1 MPLSKPFTAPN
12 GASLAY
18 HRVVKAEVSSAGVE
32 ITVQSW
38 PDEADYFAGRPPLWN
53 SRIQDGSAPTMLA
66 SLEAA
71 LLQSAGDF
79 GGATLL
85 PDAGTDL
92 EMARVRRW
100 AAIKAT
106 RQALD
111 DAPVTHGEFEVDANA
126 SSRSDIM
133 GAIMAM
139 QLNGQTTR
147 PWRCSDNV
155 MRTLTLDDLVAI
167 GTAIADRRQQL
178 IEISDALWQ
187 QLQAATEVAEVEAVT
202 WPVPEPE
209 PEPEPAPS

>member
-1 MPLSKPFTAPN
+1 MAILKAITAPN
-12 GASLAY
+12 GAAVAY
-18 HRVVKAEVSSAGVE
+18 HRVTQVE
-32 ITVQSW
+32 GTLPDLVLAVHGW
-38 PDEADYFAGRPPLWN
+38 PDHEAFVAGKPPLFVH
-53 SRIQDGSAPTMLA
+53 RVPFDGSALMA
-66 SLEAA
+66 VAEAA
-71 LLQSAGDF
+71 VLADERF
-79 GGATLL
+79 AGGAAE
-85 PDAGTDL
+85 PEAASDVDI
-92 EMARVRRW
+92 ARVRRW

-111 DAPVTHGEFEVDANA
+111 DAPVAHGDFEVDANA

-155 MRTLTLDDLVAI
+155 MRVLTLGDLVAI
-167 GTAIADRRQQL
+167 GTAIADRRQHL

-187 QLQAATEVAEVEAVT
+187 QLVAAVDVAQVEAVV
-202 WPVPEPE
+202 WPVPD